1 MSKKYLMKGLW
12 EQKRRGVERRGSA
25 HMQVND
31 SLVLL
36 LAHSSSLV
44 FFGCHKPLLLFGLET
59 ERTRIVLSYINVKS
73 FLNNILLYLP
83 LTATFTTL
91 LPFPRFAVG
100 TTSYGLAVRISG
112 FHSVDPGPL
121 TVKEV
126 IFSFAIYIQCI
137 YRQLFLKISKE
148 LN

>member
-1 MSKKYLMKGLW
+1 MEW
-12 EQKRRGVERRGSA
+12 RGYA

-36 LAHSSSLV
+36 LAQSSSLV
-44 FFGCHKPLLLFGLET
+44 FFGYDKPLLFELET
-59 ERTRIVLSYINVKS
+59 EKTRIVLSYMVNVKS

-91 LPFPRFAVG
+91 SPFPRFTVG

-112 FHSVDPGPL
+112 FHSVDPASTRGKRSNFFFCNIHTMYL
-121 TVKEV
+121 
-126 IFSFAIYIQCI
+126 
-137 YRQLFLKISKE
+137 
-148 LN
+148 

>member
-1 MSKKYLMKGLW
+1 MSKQDLIKGLW
-12 EQKRRGVERRGSA
+12 EQKRRGVERRGYA

-112 FHSVDPGPL
+112 FHSVDPASTHGERSNFFFCNIHTMYL
-121 TVKEV
+121 
-126 IFSFAIYIQCI
+126 
-137 YRQLFLKISKE
+137 
-148 LN
+148 

>member
-1 MSKKYLMKGLW
+1 MEW
-12 EQKRRGVERRGSA
+12 RGYA

-36 LAHSSSLV
+36 LAQSSSLV
-44 FFGCHKPLLLFGLET
+44 FFGYDKPLLFELET
-59 ERTRIVLSYINVKS
+59 EKTRIVLSYMVNVKS

-91 LPFPRFAVG
+91 SPFPRFTVG

-112 FHSVDPGPL
+112 FPSVDPASTHGERSNFFFCNIHAMYL
-121 TVKEV
+121 QT
-126 IFSFAIYIQCI
+126 IFFKSKQGTELIFPFIY
-137 YRQLFLKISKE
+137 
-148 LN
+148 

>member
-1 MSKKYLMKGLW
+1 MEW
-12 EQKRRGVERRGSA
+12 RGYA

-59 ERTRIVLSYINVKS
+59 ERTRIALSYINVKS

-91 LPFPRFAVG
+91 LPFLRFAVG

-112 FHSVDPGPL
+112 FHSVDPGSTHGKRSNFFFCNIHTMYL
-121 TVKEV
+121 
-126 IFSFAIYIQCI
+126 
-137 YRQLFLKISKE
+137 
-148 LN
+148 

>member
-1 MSKKYLMKGLW
+1 MEW
-12 EQKRRGVERRGSA
+12 RGYA

-36 LAHSSSLV
+36 LAQSSSLV
-44 FFGCHKPLLLFGLET
+44 FFGYDKPLLFELET
-59 ERTRIVLSYINVKS
+59 EKTRIVLSYMVNVKS

-91 LPFPRFAVG
+91 SPFPRFTVG

-112 FHSVDPGPL
+112 FHSVDPASTHG
-121 TVKEV
+121 ERSN
-126 IFSFAIYIQCI
+126 FFFCNIYTM
-137 YRQLFLKISKE
+137 YL
-148 LN
+148 

>member
-1 MSKKYLMKGLW
+1 
-12 EQKRRGVERRGSA
+12 
-25 HMQVND
+25 MQVND

-44 FFGCHKPLLLFGLET
+44 FFGCDKPLLLFGLET

-83 LTATFTTL
+83 LTATFATL
-91 LPFPRFAVG
+91 LPFPSFTVG
-100 TTSYGLAVRISG
+100 TTSYGLVVRISG
-112 FHSVDPGPL
+112 FHSVDPGSTHGERSNFFLLQYTYNVSIDNFFL
-121 TVKEV
+121 TV
-126 IFSFAIYIQCI
+126 
-137 YRQLFLKISKE
+137 SKE

>member
-1 MSKKYLMKGLW
+1 
-12 EQKRRGVERRGSA
+12 
-25 HMQVND
+25 MQVND

-83 LTATFTTL
+83 LL
-91 LPFPRFAVG
+91 LPPSCHSLVLL
-100 TTSYGLAVRISG
+100 LARLHMVWWLG
-112 FHSVDPGPL
+112 FLVFTQSTQVPL

-126 IFSFAIYIQCI
+126 IFIFCNIHTMY
-137 YRQLFLKISKE
+137 L
-148 LN
+148 

>member
-1 MSKKYLMKGLW
+1 
-12 EQKRRGVERRGSA
+12 
-25 HMQVND
+25 MQVND

-44 FFGCHKPLLLFGLET
+44 FFGCDKPLLLFRLET

-112 FHSVDPGPL
+112 FHSVDPGS
-121 TVKEV
+121 THGERSN
-126 IFSFAIYIQCI
+126 F
-137 YRQLFLKISKE
+137 FLQYTYNVSID
-148 LN
+148 NFF